1 MRILT
6 VTLFLMLVAALPG
19 NAVEFLGVEL
29 CKGSV
34 DTSVVLPV
42 GSPLS
47 LESTEIGRHG
57 GLLML
62 LKADNGDV
70 MDHIDNLMA
79 FYTDSRG
86 TGDSKKLQWTGN
98 GITAYAQLI
107 KKGFAALAVS
117 TEDNCDGEDAATIMG
132 GEGAAENATVVTPEA
147 VVGTTGVTAAALK
160 PESAVESAAIAKISV
175 PEPEAAVSAAGSEM
189 APTPVP
195 VPVPEPASAPVED
208 FVLKGKLKHSHAE
221 EMWVDV
227 MGVVVNNSGSGYHIA
242 NFDLSLYDGSGDLI
256 CVDAISVSQLRD
268 GQERAFRDSI
278 RCEDYNES
286 LVVNW
291 KLQFAGGR

>member
-1 MRILT
+1 MRQVVITVCLT
-6 VTLFLMLVAALPG
+6 LLTALPAP
-19 NAVEFLGVEL
+19 AVDFLGVKL

-47 LESTEIGRHG
+47 LESAEVGRHG

-86 TGDSKKLQWTGN
+86 SGDAKKLQWTGY

-117 TEDNCDGEDAATIMG
+117 TEDNCLGEDASTIMDL
-132 GEGAAENATVVTPEA
+132 EGASEEAATVAPEAIVGAGGAVAAQQEPGVESDVEPLAAAPVSEIEAPEA
-147 VVGTTGVTAAALK
+147 VVETAPA
-160 PESAVESAAIAKISV
+160 
-175 PEPEAAVSAAGSEM
+175 
-189 APTPVP
+189 PVP
-195 VPVPEPASAPVED
+195 VPAPAPAEE
-208 FVLKGKLKHSHAE
+208 FALKGRLKHSSTE
-221 EMWVDV
+221 ETWVDV
-227 MGVVVNNSGSGYHIA
+227 MGVVINTSGSSYHTA
-242 NFDLSLYDGSGDLI
+242 NFDLSFYDTAGDLI
-256 CVDAISVSQLRD
+256 CVDAISVSELRD

-278 RCEDYNES
+278 RCADYAADAVAS
-286 LVVNW
+286 W
-291 KLQFAGGR
+291 KLQFAGGQ

>member
-132 GEGAAENATVVTPEA
+132 GEGASEEAATVAPEA
-147 VVGTTGVTAAALK
+147 VIGTSG
-160 PESAVESAAIAKISV
+160 AIAAQPELNSGGDPAPVAEIST
-175 PEPEAAVSAAGSEM
+175 PEPEAAAAVVEA
-189 APTPVP
+189 APVPMPVP
-195 VPVPEPASAPVED
+195 VPVPAPAPVED